1 MSTDVQVPE
10 ETIVDTAAPTEQ
22 ESMDARIE
30 QALKPMKN
38 IKPDPLDEADK
49 AAIPEGDDEES
60 EDEAGEE
67 DVKPT
72 AIPAQQEKPAESQ
85 PEETPVSETQEQPQK
100 ESRIDRRL
108 AAKYIE
114 NQLLQGVTD
123 VPSVEAVIAEIRGV
137 SLDQKK
143 EALKNQLYTNKV
155 LRNGGVD
162 DGRDPVLTDE
172 DREALI
178 DAEVEQRLQGIQE
191 EVRQREWNEDLVR
204 TVDAHPELKTKSKLT
219 DSVERL
225 VDRGMKA
232 SEAYDFVMGTI
243 NEAKAEAEKATKKA
257 AEIKKQKALSGA
269 VSTGSALGEET
280 SEMTSEEIKQLRTKN
295 PREYNRLVKAGQI

>member
-1 MSTDVQVPE
+1 MPQEEIASTDVQVPE
-10 ETIVDTAAPTEQ
+10 ETIAPTAAPTEE

-60 EDEAGEE
+60 DDEAGEE
-67 DVKPT
+67 EMKPK

-162 DGRDPVLTDE
+162 DGREPVLADE

-232 SEAYDFVMGTI
+232 SEAYDFVTGTI
-243 NEAKAEAEKATKKA
+243 SEAKAEAEKATKKA

-269 VSTGSALGEET
+269 VSTGSALGEEP
-280 SEMTSEEIKQLRTKN
+280 S
-295 PREYNRLVKAGQI
+295 

>member
-10 ETIVDTAAPTEQ
+10 EIIVEPAAPTEQ

-67 DVKPT
+67 DVKPK

-155 LRNGGVD
+155 LRGGVD
-162 DGRDPVLTDE
+162 DGQAPVLSDE

>member
-1 MSTDVQVPE
+1 MPQEEIVSTDVQVPE

-178 DAEVEQRLQGIQE
+178 DAEVEQRLQGIRE
-191 EVRQREWNEDLVR
+191 EVRQREWNEDL
-204 TVDAHPELKTKSKLT
+204 
-219 DSVERL
+219 
-225 VDRGMKA
+225 
-232 SEAYDFVMGTI
+232 FV
-243 NEAKAEAEKATKKA
+243 
-257 AEIKKQKALSGA
+257 
-269 VSTGSALGEET
+269 
-280 SEMTSEEIKQLRTKN
+280 
-295 PREYNRLVKAGQI
+295 